1 MSSPNSPVEEG
12 TFASD
17 TPVSRFSLIFT
28 GFKVTEWKT
37 ASTLFS
43 DNPLVHLN
51 EETDDSGYKAPVPD
65 NSFPQSFP
73 NLDGSNNPFGDANTW
88 ESPENAF
95 GSDNKR
101 RKRRNSGNPWDD
113 FDDRFGNL
121 PTKLPEI
128 PKIQPGGETF
138 DSEDDT
144 SMDGQRQAIYPGEI
158 SLKT

>member
-1 MSSPNSPVEEG
+1 M
-12 TFASD
+12 
-17 TPVSRFSLIFT
+17 
-28 GFKVTEWKT
+28 
-37 ASTLFS
+37 
-43 DNPLVHLN
+43 
-51 EETDDSGYKAPVPD
+51 PD

-73 NLDGSNNPFGDANTW
+73 NSDGSNNPFGDANTW

-128 PKIQPGGETF
+128 PKIQSGGETF
-138 DSEDDT
+138 DSEDDA

-158 SLKT
+158 SLKKT